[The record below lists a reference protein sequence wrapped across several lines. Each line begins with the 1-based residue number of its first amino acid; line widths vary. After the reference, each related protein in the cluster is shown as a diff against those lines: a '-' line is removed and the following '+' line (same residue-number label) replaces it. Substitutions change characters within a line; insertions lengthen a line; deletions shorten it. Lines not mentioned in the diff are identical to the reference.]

1 MIRVFKREEEPKTLK
16 TTKAYDGDDVQKAL
30 RCDQH
35 GKCYLCERKLSTD
48 YVIDHFKCQEKHLE
62 LVREWSNLLFS
73 CGYCN
78 GRKSS
83 TFDNLVNPITCNVE
97 EEIRQGIDFRKNRA
111 VFSSTEDETHAK
123 TVELLDRIYN
133 GKDGKPRTEREKI
146 FFDEVVSAIN
156 QFQRTVNQ
164 YLAQPT
170 PDNEQAVKDGLRIEQ
185 EFLGFKYWIIRSS
198 KALEDV
204 FKNDIKW
211 NKR

>member
-48 YVIDHFKCQEKHLE
+48 YVIDHFKCQEKHPE

-97 EEIRQGIDFRKNRA
+97 EEICQKIDFRKKLSR
-111 VFSSTEDETHAK
+111 
-123 TVELLDRIYN
+123 
-133 GKDGKPRTEREKI
+133 
-146 FFDEVVSAIN
+146 
-156 QFQRTVNQ
+156 
-164 YLAQPT
+164 LA
-170 PDNEQAVKDGLRIEQ
+170 DM
-185 EFLGFKYWIIRSS
+185 
-198 KALEDV
+198 
-204 FKNDIKW
+204 
-211 NKR
+211 